1 MWTFVESPGSFS
13 RFRSHA
19 GAKARADN
27 RFHPQVGSVSLVD
40 NPIVA
45 VLESLD
51 QNLAT
56 LVSRALGRR
65 GQFSTGRNVGF
76 ALKKAA
82 VTRSRRWASTDMI
95 LRLAIFVRAAHPCL
109 IRTRA
114 LNPDEPEFNDVLSSR
129 LKQST
134 VRRNDLWRAASHLLP
149 TRCGRSPNS
158 VRAEAMM
165 IRGGRNPEI

>member
-1 MWTFVESPGSFS
+1 M
-13 RFRSHA
+13 
-19 GAKARADN
+19 
-27 RFHPQVGSVSLVD
+27 D

-56 LVSRALGRR
+56 LVVRAFGRR

-76 ALKKAA
+76 ALKKEA

-95 LRLAIFVRAAHPCL
+95 LRLAIFVRAVHPCL

-114 LNPDEPEFNDVLSSR
+114 LNPDEPQFVPSGCSAESDQND
-129 LKQST
+129 
-134 VRRNDLWRAASHLLP
+134 
-149 TRCGRSPNS
+149 
-158 VRAEAMM
+158 
-165 IRGGRNPEI
+165 